1 MKIET
6 TRSSVRLAL
15 ALAATSAVAE
25 LLLAAAASRA
35 AAAEPGQATPLTAA
49 PTQAAPTA
57 AAPTATRASKP
68 ETAGVVT
75 GLAVGAAAGGPIG
88 AIVGAAA
95 GAWIGDRYHRKDE
108 ERRALKVR
116 LEAEEQATRELEATV
131 LFRTGGT
138 TLRDDSVAQLSQL
151 GASLAMRPEARV
163 RVAGFADARGSEAS
177 NLELSKR
184 RALAVAAVLE
194 AAGVSADRVI
204 IEAHGKT
211 LAMAEPSDLEGD
223 AFERRV
229 TVSLEPGVATLARAQ

>member
-1 MKIET
+1 MKIGT
-6 TRSSVRLAL
+6 TRSSVRAAL

-35 AAAEPGQATPLTAA
+35 GAAEPDTATPVTAA
-49 PTQAAPTA
+49 PTK
-57 AAPTATRASKP
+57 ASKP

-116 LEAEEQATRELEATV
+116 LEAEDQATRELETTV

-138 TLRDDSVAQLSQL
+138 TLRDDTVAQLSQL

-211 LAMAEPSDLEGD
+211 LAMAAPSDLEGD

>member
-1 MKIET
+1 MKIGT
-6 TRSSVRLAL
+6 TRSSVRAAL

-35 AAAEPGQATPLTAA
+35 GAAEPDTATPVTAA
-49 PTQAAPTA
+49 PTK
-57 AAPTATRASKP
+57 ASKP

-116 LEAEEQATRELEATV
+116 LEAEDQATRELETTV

-211 LAMAEPSDLEGD
+211 LAMAAPSDLEGD

>member
-1 MKIET
+1 MKIGT
-6 TRSSVRLAL
+6 TRSSVRAAL

-25 LLLAAAASRA
+25 LLFAAAASRA
-35 AAAEPGQATPLTAA
+35 GAAEPDKATPLSAA
-49 PTQAAPTA
+49 PTTA
-57 AAPTATRASKP
+57 AATATRASKP

-116 LEAEEQATRELEATV
+116 LEANDRATRELETTV

-138 TLRDDSVAQLSQL
+138 QLRDDSAAQLSQL
-151 GASLAMRPEARV
+151 GALLAMQPEARV
-163 RVAGFADARGSEAS
+163 RVAGFADARGSEAG

-194 AAGVSADRVI
+194 AAGVTADRVI